1 MVQQMGVEPDRSKRI
16 RTRQGEAIRSTRQ
29 LRGLSVEEL
38 AEMFEPPGVTPGAI
52 RHWET
57 GRYSPRQHHQIELAR
72 ALGVPWGVLFGLHGE
87 AA

>member
-1 MVQQMGVEPDRSKRI
+1 MVIKVGVEPDPSKRI
-16 RTRQGEAIRSTRQ
+16 RLRQGEDIRNTRK

-38 AEMFEPPGVTPGAI
+38 AERIGCTPGAI

-57 GRYSPRQHHQIELAR
+57 GRYSPRQHHQVAIAK
-72 ALGVPWGVLFGLHGE
+72 ALDVPWGVLFALSGE